1 MIFISSQ
8 NIFRKI
14 GKNIN
19 AIVVSAIFL
28 VTLNS
33 SVFSR
38 NMNYL
43 DFEVFVNNDPYPANI
58 FVHTTRSY
66 PRYMAIID
74 TLINPVWVVN
84 SAHLGLD
91 FKVNQENLSYF
102 NGENNSCILL
112 NEYMYEID
120 TLECANG
127 YYADFHD
134 LQLLDDG
141 GYILQAYDSITVD
154 MSGIDPGGL
163 TDAVVIT
170 LSGTLGNI

>member
-1 MIFISSQ
+1 MTFISAQ

-19 AIVVSAIFL
+19 AIMVSAIFL
-28 VTLNS
+28 ITLNS

-74 TLINPVWVVN
+74 TLINPAWVLN

-102 NGENNSCILL
+102 KGENNSCI
-112 NEYMYEID
+112 I
-120 TLECANG
+120 
-127 YYADFHD
+127 
-134 LQLLDDG
+134 
-141 GYILQAYDSITVD
+141 
-154 MSGIDPGGL
+154 
-163 TDAVVIT
+163 
-170 LSGTLGNI
+170 

>member
-102 NGENNSCILL
+102 NGENNSWIISQKVVNILDM
-112 NEYMYEID
+112 EY
-120 TLECANG
+120 L
-127 YYADFHD
+127 FF
-134 LQLLDDG
+134 LL
-141 GYILQAYDSITVD
+141 LF
-154 MSGIDPGGL
+154 
-163 TDAVVIT
+163 
-170 LSGTLGNI
+170 